1 MEDEEILAEVGRYYE
16 EIFTKDPEVQ
26 ANEAERR
33 QVLSL
38 ITNKLTIVERA
49 ILDKDP
55 TMAKVEAVVKT
66 FK

>member
-1 MEDEEILAEVGRYYE
+1 MAEVGRYYE